1 MKFYIKLRG
10 SCQSKTDKGN
20 YSEVYYHFGESALSI
35 DVFFKEKLKK
45 KKKKKKKQCTTVLFM
60 ILKKTAGLGKIWFF
74 SYELK
79 CSVSIIFFKK
89 YCSIFLIISVSGK
102 DQSIL
107 QIFCF
112 VITIKGR

>member
-35 DVFFKEKLKK
+35 DVFFKENWKK
-45 KKKKKKKQCTTVLFM
+45 KTKQQCPTVLFM

-79 CSVSIIFFKK
+79 CSVSIRYFLKNIAVFF
-89 YCSIFLIISVSGK
+89 
-102 DQSIL
+102 
-107 QIFCF
+107 
-112 VITIKGR
+112 

>member
-35 DVFFKEKLKK
+35 DVFFKENW

-79 CSVSIIFFKK
+79 CSVSIRYFLKNIAVFF
-89 YCSIFLIISVSGK
+89 
-102 DQSIL
+102 
-107 QIFCF
+107 
-112 VITIKGR
+112 